1 MNSQEYAYRVVEK
14 AFIYLK
20 LNTYIEIWDSNILI
34 IVNHSLKITRHEC
47 CWANEDRVVKH
58 VR

>member
-20 LNTYIEIWDSNILI
+20 LNTYSEIWDSNKLI
-34 IVNHSLKITRHEC
+34 VVNHSLKINRHEC

>member
-1 MNSQEYAYRVVEK
+1 MHIEQWKK
-14 AFIYLK
+14 ALIYLK
-20 LNTYIEIWDSNILI
+20 VNKNSEIWDSNILI
-34 IVNHSLKITRHEC
+34 AVNHSLKIPSHEC